1 MIQISNISKKYGDHY
16 AVKDLSFEFEKGN
29 IYGFLGPNGAGKSTT
44 MNIMTGYIATSEGN
58 VVIDGHDIVKEA
70 TKAKACIGYLPE
82 LPPLYQD
89 MTILEYLDFVADL
102 KKVPKKEKEEQIKM
116 VMEKTFISDMSKRL
130 IKNLSKGY
138 KQRVGLAQ
146 AMIGKPE
153 VIILDEPTVGL
164 DPKQIIEIRE
174 LIRELKK
181 DHTVILSSH
190 ILSEI
195 SEVCDKLLIIAKGR
209 LVASGTSE
217 ELLNELGGNTKIEL
231 IVKGSTENVDKLL
244 SSIQGIESK
253 EIVAIDEEKCECV
266 INVMKDADIS
276 EELFDKLSK
285 EHMTIY
291 KLLPIKKSLE
301 DIFLEVTDE
310 SYVAKLAKAEE
321 NVSEVEDNQP
331 EPEDQELNN
340 EEEE

>member
-1 MIQISNISKKYGDHY
+1 MIQINNISKKYGDHY

-44 MNIMTGYIATSEGN
+44 MNIMTGYIAASEGN
-58 VVIDGHDIVKEA
+58 VLIEGFDIVKDS

-89 MTILEYLDFVADL
+89 MTVLEYLDFVADL
-102 KKVPKKEKEEQIKM
+102 KKVPKKEKDDQIKT
-116 VMEKTFISDMSKRL
+116 VMDKTFITDMSKRL

-146 AMIGKPE
+146 AMLGKPD

-231 IVKGSTENVDKLL
+231 IVKGNAENVDKLL
-244 SSIQGIESK
+244 SSIKEIESK
-253 EIVAIDEEKCECV
+253 EIVAIDEDKCECI
-266 INVMKDADIS
+266 INVTKDADIS
-276 EELFDKLSK
+276 EELFDKLSN

-310 SYVAKLAKAEE
+310 DYVAKLAEPGE
-321 NVSEVEDNQP
+321 DSEIVNP
-331 EPEDQELNN
+331 EPNETDLSG